1 MVQLSPKQHEAL
13 LSCLRLSVFGITL
26 SEVLQESRY
35 EPDARDLDMAEIFTT
50 AQTLVL
56 AAQAL
61 GLQAEPDDVLQGH
74 EDACTLAGWLHMLSL
89 VMRLRV
95 GGLLCVAPDCSSFG
109 FGPSVWSCRSMNNVL
124 GDTSRTFVRE
134 GNLMAN
140 AAMFLFC
147 LALLR
152 GAEAVLENPVSS
164 MIFRFLQPSI
174 TPLVDR
180 GLAHFFYVPRCAY
193 DDGQQ
198 AAVQQSSSPPDTA
211 GQDLKWLKRYK
222 FMCSGTWFRS
232 VVLPCPCSAHRP
244 LMDEVRLPDGT
255 VQRNGRQKEMALSG
269 LYPPR
274 LGHAIISAWQQC
286 QVNASWTSQ
295 LQLQGPGP
303 AVPQSTGRYNDP
315 DPWAE
320 QPPQGQKTARTSTTL
335 AAIQPRSR
343 KRVACKKADA
353 RQAQPDQSLPLAD
366 PWGDEVLQLTV
377 EPDPWG

>member
-1 MVQLSPKQHEAL
+1 MVQLSPQQCEAL
-13 LSCLRLSVFGITL
+13 LSSLRLSVFGITL
-26 SEVLQESRY
+26 TDVLRDPKF
-35 EPDARDLDMAEIFTT
+35 EPDDRDLDMAEIFTT

-61 GLQAEPDDVLQGH
+61 MLQAEPYDVQQGH
-74 EDACTLAGWLHMLSL
+74 EDACTLPGWLHMLSL
-89 VMRLRV
+89 VMRLRI

-109 FGPSVWSCRSMNNVL
+109 FGPSVWSCRNAQNVA
-124 GDTSRTFVRE
+124 GDTTRPFVRE

-174 TPLVDR
+174 TTLMDQ
-180 GLAHFFYVPRCAY
+180 GLACYFYVQRCAY
-193 DDGQQ
+193 DDQ
-198 AAVQQSSSPPDTA
+198 AGQQSSCPHDATH
-211 GQDLKWLKRYK
+211 QDLKWLKRYK

-232 VVLPCPCSAHRP
+232 VVLPCQCTAHRP

-255 VQRNGRQKEMALSG
+255 VQRNGRQKEMAMSG

-274 LGHAIISAWQQC
+274 LGQAIISAWQQR
-286 QVNASWTSQ
+286 QVKALPSSQ
-295 LQLQGPGP
+295 LPQKGPGP
-303 AVPQSTGRYNDP
+303 AVQLSTCQDNDP

-320 QPPQGQKTARTSTTL
+320 QQPQDLGTAWTPSAGAAKQPQSQKRAR
-335 AAIQPRSR
+335 A
-343 KRVACKKADA
+343 KKADA
-353 RQAQPDQSLPLAD
+353 WAAQPDQTLFLVD
-366 PWGDEVLQLTV
+366 PWGEGALPLPV